1 MKGIVGDEIKS
12 LVEVMFL
19 LILAG
24 ALFFIMGI
32 SSSDIIIIVNS
43 ILSMTSSIISSIVSS
58 II

>member
-1 MKGIVGDEIKS
+1 MKGIVGNEIKS

>member
-1 MKGIVGDEIKS
+1 MKGIVGSEIKS

>member
-1 MKGIVGDEIKS
+1 MKGMVGAEIKS

-24 ALFFIMGI
+24 ALFSIMGI

-43 ILSMTSSIISSIVSS
+43 MLSMTSSIISSIVSS